1 MTFQRC
7 VLCGKMEGE
16 LYLEEVYGGY
26 RHPRGACPTVID
38 GFDGPEDGSQARY
51 GKRRA
56 GRPWTAHTFWW
67 VVHNA
72 VAHPLIAVLPI
83 KPLFSF
89 HDWSS
94 RKMHGR

>member
-1 MTFQRC
+1 MTFHKC
-7 VLCGKMEGE
+7 VLCGKTADVFD
-16 LYLEEVYGGY
+16 LEWVDGRF
-26 RHPRGACPTVID
+26 RHPGGACPNVIV
-38 GFDGPEDGSQARY
+38 GFDAPEDGSQGRY
-51 GKRRA
+51 VKRRA
-56 GRPWTAHTFWW
+56 ERPWTAHTFWW